1 MDSPVIVGIAQ
12 TEAQIRIFLMR
23 EASGMY
29 VLRVMVRSVMMA
41 MARIEKSA
49 AYVLISA
56 RFLYHVQ
63 LLCYHLPAPTIG
75 LPSH

>member
-63 LLCYHLPAPTIG
+63 LL
-75 LPSH
+75 